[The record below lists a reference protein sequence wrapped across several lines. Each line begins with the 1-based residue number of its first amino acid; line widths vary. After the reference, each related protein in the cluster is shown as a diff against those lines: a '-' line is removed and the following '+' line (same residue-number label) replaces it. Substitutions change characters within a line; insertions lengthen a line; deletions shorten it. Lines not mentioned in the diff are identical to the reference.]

1 MIQPRFLQKGDT
13 IGIVSPSG
21 PIPSDSLDFAIETLH
36 SWDLNVVLGEHVFD
50 SYGVF
55 AGTDADRASD
65 LQSMID
71 DDSISAILCARGG
84 YGAIRVANLIDYSPL
99 FDKPKWLIGFSD
111 ITVFHAKLHALDVA
125 SIHGVM
131 AKGFPNVTAE
141 SLQSLKNVLFGTIQS
156 TQIPT
161 NSRNK
166 LGSCNG
172 QLVGG
177 NLSML
182 YSLQGVDFNYDYTD
196 KILFIEDLNEYF
208 YHIDRMM
215 QNLKYSGVLSAI
227 SGLVVGTMSGM
238 KNGKDAF
245 KGDIE
250 DIVLD
255 AVGDYDYPVVFDFP
269 SGHEDLNHALIMG
282 GEYELVCNEKSSSL
296 TLKENKLL
304 ALNTKH

>member
-1 MIQPRFLQKGDT
+1 MIQPNFLQKGDSV
-13 IGIVSPSG
+13 GIVSPSG
-21 PIPSDSLDFAIETLH
+21 PISSDSIDYAIKTLQ
-36 SWDLNVVLGEHVFD
+36 SWGLKVVVGEHVFD

-55 AGTDADRASD
+55 AGTDVDRASD
-65 LQSMID
+65 VQAMID
-71 DDSISAILCARGG
+71 DDSISAIICARGG
-84 YGAIRVANLIDYSPL
+84 YGAIRIANLIDYSRL
-99 FDKPKWLIGFSD
+99 FDNPKWLVGFSD
-111 ITVFHAKLHALDVA
+111 ITIFHAKLHALDVA

-131 AKGFPNVTAE
+131 AKGFPHVTDE
-141 SLQSLKNVLFGTIQS
+141 SLQSLHDVLFGIVQPTKIQS
-156 TQIPT
+156 
-161 NSRNK
+161 NSRNRF
-166 LGSCNG
+166 GTCQG

-182 YSLQGVDFNYDYTD
+182 YSLQAIDFNYDYTD

-227 SGLVVGTMSGM
+227 SGLIVGTMSGM

-255 AVGDYDYPVVFDFP
+255 AVSEYDYPVVFDFP
-269 SGHEDLNHALIMG
+269 SGHEDLNYALIMG
-282 GEYELVCNEKSSSL
+282 GEYKLSCNTKTSRL
-296 TLKENKLL
+296 TLVKKKLL
-304 ALNTKH
+304 V

>member
-1 MIQPRFLQKGDT
+1 MIQPKFLQKGDT
-13 IGIVSPSG
+13 VGIVSPSG
-21 PIPSDSLDFAIETLH
+21 PIPSDSIDYAIKTLQ
-36 SWDLNVVLGEHVFD
+36 SWGLKVVVGEHVFD

-55 AGTDADRASD
+55 AGTDIDRASD
-65 LQSMID
+65 MQAMID
-71 DDSISAILCARGG
+71 DDSIDAIVCTRGG
-84 YGAIRVANLIDYSPL
+84 YGAIRIVNLIDYSRL
-99 FDKPKWLIGFSD
+99 YDKPKWLVGFSD

-131 AKGFPNVTAE
+131 AKGFSNVTTE
-141 SLQSLKNVLFGTIQS
+141 SLQSLHDALFGTIQ
-156 TQIPT
+156 PT
-161 NSRNK
+161 KIQSNARNR
-166 LGSCNG
+166 LGSCQG

-182 YSLQGVDFNYDYTD
+182 YSLQAVDFNYDYTD

-227 SGLVVGTMSGM
+227 SGMVVGTMSGM

-255 AVGDYDYPVVFDFP
+255 AVSEYDYPVVFDFP
-269 SGHEDLNHALIMG
+269 SGHEDLNYALIMG
-282 GEYELVCNEKSSSL
+282 EEYKLSCNKKTSR
-296 TLKENKLL
+296 L
-304 ALNTKH
+304 ALQKKNLII